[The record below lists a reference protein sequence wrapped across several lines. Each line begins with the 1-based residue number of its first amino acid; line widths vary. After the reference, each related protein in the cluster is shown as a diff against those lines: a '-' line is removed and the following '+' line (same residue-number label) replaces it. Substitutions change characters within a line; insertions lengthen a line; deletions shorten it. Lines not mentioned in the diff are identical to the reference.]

1 MCHHLG
7 DAVIDWE
14 AEWEA
19 AQSEADDGDEADEP
33 PEVDIAVPPIGEVEI
48 DEPEIEKPGLDD

>member
-14 AEWEA
+14 SEWEA
-19 AQSEADDGDEADEP
+19 AEREADDDDESEEP
-33 PEVDIAVPPIGEVEI
+33 PEVDIEAPPIGEVEI
-48 DEPEIEKPGLDD
+48 EQPEIEQPELDD